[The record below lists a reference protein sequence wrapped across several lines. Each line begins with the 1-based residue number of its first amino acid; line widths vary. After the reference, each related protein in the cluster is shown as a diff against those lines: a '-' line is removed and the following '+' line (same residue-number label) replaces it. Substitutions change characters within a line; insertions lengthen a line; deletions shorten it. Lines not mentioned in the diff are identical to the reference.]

1 MAFHANTFIATM
13 MTHFLS
19 DLHKYEF
26 YLEFESIVLKEEEK
40 VEGDEL
46 GGGIEETLAIE
57 GTGLDLEVG
66 SVTEGVR
73 LGAIIWS
80 GRAPDGC
87 FL

>member
-40 VEGDEL
+40 VEGEEL
-46 GGGIEETLAIE
+46 GGGMDTLAID
-57 GTGLDLEVG
+57 GTCLEVG
-66 SVTEGVR
+66 NGIEGVK
-73 LGAIIWS
+73 L
-80 GRAPDGC
+80 
-87 FL
+87 